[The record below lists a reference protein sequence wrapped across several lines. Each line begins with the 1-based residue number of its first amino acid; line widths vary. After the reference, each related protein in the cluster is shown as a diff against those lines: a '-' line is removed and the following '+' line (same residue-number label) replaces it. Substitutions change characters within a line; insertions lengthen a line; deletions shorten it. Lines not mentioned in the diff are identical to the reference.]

1 MEPAAWTD
9 MPWTWALLA
18 AALWIG
24 FSLAVSLLGWS
35 QAAEA
40 YACEGTFPDRRFRF
54 QSAGFRRGAGYNR
67 GVTFGVD
74 DDALYLRMA
83 LPFRIG
89 HPALRI
95 PWSEIT
101 PRAVRAGLAR
111 RVDLELA
118 AAPKATLRIT
128 PRLAAELARAA
139 GRAWPAGRT
148 LAAESAPGTGPGGGT
163 LDRP

>member
-1 MEPAAWTD
+1 MNPSVWTQ

-24 FSLAVSLLGWS
+24 FSLAISMLGWS

-40 YACEGTFPDRRFRF
+40 YACEGFFPDLRFRF

-74 DDALYLRMA
+74 DEALYLRMA

-89 HPALRI
+89 HPPLRI
-95 PWSEIT
+95 PWSDIT
-101 PRAVRAGLAR
+101 PRSVRAGWVD

-128 PRLAAELARAA
+128 PQLGERLARAA
-139 GRAWPAGRT
+139 GRRWPAGGA
-148 LAAESAPGTGPGGGT
+148 LAGGA
-163 LDRP
+163 